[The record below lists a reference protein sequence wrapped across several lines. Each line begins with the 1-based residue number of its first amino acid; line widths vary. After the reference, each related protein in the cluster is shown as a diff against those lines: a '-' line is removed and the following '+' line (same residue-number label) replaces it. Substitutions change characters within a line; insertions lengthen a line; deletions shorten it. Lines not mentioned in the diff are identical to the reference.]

1 MKNVFFYA
9 RKDLANFHPDAARA
23 KKHMAC
29 CKNYKAYILK
39 QVPCIL
45 KYMPYIFEYFKWL
58 NNNNLQKS
66 F

>member
-29 CKNYKAYILK
+29 CKNYNAYILK

-45 KYMPYIFEYFKWL
+45 KYMPYIFEYFK
-58 NNNNLQKS
+58 
-66 F
+66 